1 MHGDG
6 WGDRGLHLNR
16 NLRVINTR
24 EVAGAGRLVLLWL
37 EREGVGVHTRV
48 RVTGVMVERLDLVE
62 VLTLLL
68 LEAVLAVKDKLE
80 GVEGTRLLLGE
91 LGSTTGSTNLDEGYT
106 DVTWGDERVGSRDRG
121 GVGLEDDVTD
131 SGVGSEI
138 PKLSARG
145 GGVGEAPRQFL
156 DGVVVREANLLL
168 LAVGN
173 GVGTS
178 VLNLLNEVLVTL
190 LRETTT
196 LLGVKVDVVSPHLEH
211 TSVKVGGEGGR
222 EVNIDPHLVVLEGDE
237 GQVETGVAV
246 EEEDEGQVDGAGRGS
261 GHLGVGSL
269 LSLVEV
275 QLGVQAPP
283 LLVVL
288 VNALTTDGQLNIVD
302 RTLSNPVAVIGRVGG
317 DSVSGSGLHLDVH
330 VTDEITVTRN
340 GDGHAAGVGGSTI
353 DGLLDVLHREVSVA
367 LVFGLEESYLR
378 VTGKVDILGTV
389 SDELHKTA
397 SHFESCCTISREINF
412 REMRV
417 SRLQFFSV
425 NHIMTTHPDEFT
437 ENPVEEGEIVSESES
452 EISVTDSEQI
462 QEDVNF
468 DDDDE
473 QDDGTLDIAELMTS
487 LMATEDGDTLCSA
500 LVNIGNQLQTHNK
513 IMIKILSK
521 MNKA

>member
-1 MHGDG
+1 M
-6 WGDRGLHLNR
+6 
-16 NLRVINTR
+16 
-24 EVAGAGRLVLLWL
+24 VL
-37 EREGVGVHTRV
+37 
-48 RVTGVMVERLDLVE
+48 
-62 VLTLLL
+62 
-68 LEAVLAVKDKLE
+68 
-80 GVEGTRLLLGE
+80 
-91 LGSTTGSTNLDEGYT
+91 
-106 DVTWGDERVGSRDRG
+106 
-121 GVGLEDDVTD
+121 
-131 SGVGSEI
+131 
-138 PKLSARG
+138 
-145 GGVGEAPRQFL
+145 Q
-156 DGVVVREANLLL
+156 
-168 LAVGN
+168 GN
-173 GVGTS
+173 
-178 VLNLLNEVLVTL
+178 EW
-190 LRETTT
+190 
-196 LLGVKVDVVSPHLEH
+196 
-211 TSVKVGGEGGR
+211 
-222 EVNIDPHLVVLEGDE
+222 
-237 GQVETGVAV
+237 QVETWVAV
-246 EEEDEGQVDGAGRGS
+246 EEEDEGKVDGAGGGS
-261 GHLGVGSL
+261 GHLRVGSL

-288 VNALTTDGQLNIVD
+288 VDALATDGKFNIVD

-317 DSVSGSGLHLDVH
+317 NSVSGSGPHLDVH

-412 REMRV
+412 RETRI

-425 NHIMTTHPDEFT
+425 NHIMTTHPDEIT
-437 ENPVEEGEIVSESES
+437 ENPIEDGEIVSESESES

-468 DDDDE
+468 DDDD
-473 QDDGTLDIAELMTS
+473 QDDETLDIAELMTS